1 MKTKTALII
10 GAGLGGITSAIHLAR
25 HGIQATVLEK
35 NNKPGGRCDR
45 YSRDGHEFDTGP
57 TLLVMPLLI
66 ESEFNTFGASMREM
80 LDLRRV
86 DPTYDLIF
94 DDGSVFAPTS
104 DMMKMREQLEAF
116 EPGSYDGFLR
126 YMQEGNRHYNVSIER
141 LLNKDFRKMT
151 DFFTPAN
158 IPLLSLVK
166 PLLKHY
172 QHMSAFF
179 KDPRLKAAFTFEDMY
194 MGLSPFDAPAT
205 FSLMP
210 YSELTHGV
218 WYPSGGMYKIIEAL
232 MEVALKAGV
241 AFDYNTAV
249 ERIEVDGHS
258 ARSVVLDDGRSLT
271 ADVIFANADLP
282 YVYKELLPNDP
293 LVKSLEKKKYSCS
306 TINFF
311 WGMDKVYD
319 ELPGHTLFLGG
330 DDYEKNFDQIINHH
344 GIPENPNLY
353 VHAPARLDESMA
365 PKGNDTLIAI
375 VPVGH
380 MKTGANQ
387 NWIEI
392 ENLARQSALDHLAKL
407 GVKDIDSHLKFEAVY
422 TPASWKKHYNLVN
435 GSTHGLCHDLMQLAW
450 FRPHNRHAK
459 YRNLFFVGA
468 STHPGTGIPN
478 ALISA
483 RLAVQR
489 VLDELE

>member
-1 MKTKTALII
+1 MNTKTALII

-25 HGIQATVLEK
+25 HGIHTTVLEK
-35 NNKPGGRCDR
+35 NNKAGGRCDR

-66 ESEFNTFGASMREM
+66 ESEFNTFDASMREM

-104 DMMKMREQLEAF
+104 DMMKMHEQLESF

-141 LLNKDFRKMT
+141 LLNRDFRKAT
-151 DFFTPAN
+151 DFFTPAH
-158 IPLLSLVK
+158 IPLLNLVK

-210 YSELTHGV
+210 FSELTHGV
-218 WYPSGGMYKIIEAL
+218 WYPTGGMYTIVEAL

-241 AFDYNTAV
+241 EFEYNTSV
-249 ERIEVDGHS
+249 ERIEVDAHS

-282 YVYKELLPNDP
+282 YVYKELLPHDP
-293 LVKSLEKKKYSCS
+293 LVSSLEKKKYSCS

-311 WGMDKVYD
+311 WGMDKVYS

-330 DDYEKNFDQIINHH
+330 DDYEKNFDQIINHY

-353 VHAPARLDESMA
+353 VHAPARLDVSMA
-365 PKGNDTLIAI
+365 PEGNDTLIAI

-380 MKTGANQ
+380 MKDGVNQ
-387 NWIEI
+387 NWAET
-392 ENLARQSALDHLAKL
+392 EKLARQSALDHLAKL
-407 GVKDIDSHLKFEAVY
+407 GVKDIDAHLKFEAVY

-489 VLDELE
+489 VLDELG

>member
-1 MKTKTALII
+1 MNTKTALII

-25 HGIQATVLEK
+25 HGIHVTVLEK
-35 NNKPGGRCDR
+35 NNKSGGRCDR
-45 YSRDGHEFDTGP
+45 YSREGHEFDTGP

-66 ESEFNTFGASMREM
+66 ESEFNSFDASMREM

-141 LLNKDFRKMT
+141 LLSKDFRKMT

-158 IPLLSLVK
+158 IPLLNQVK

-172 QHMSAFF
+172 QHMSTFF

-218 WYPSGGMYKIIEAL
+218 WYPSGGMYTIVEAL

-241 AFDYNTAV
+241 EFEYNTAV
-249 ERIEVDGHS
+249 ERIEVDAHS

-311 WGMDKVYD
+311 WGLDKVYSD
-319 ELPGHTLFLGG
+319 LPGHTLFLGG
-330 DDYEKNFDQIINHH
+330 NDYEKNFDRIINHYS
-344 GIPENPNLY
+344 IPENPNLY
-353 VHAPARLDESMA
+353 VHAPARLDASMA
-365 PKGNDTLIAI
+365 PEGNDTLIAI

-380 MKTGANQ
+380 MKDGVNQ
-387 NWIEI
+387 NWTET
-392 ENLARQSALDHLAKL
+392 EKLARQSALDHLAKL
-407 GVKDIDSHLKFEAVY
+407 GVKDIDAHLKFEAVY
-422 TPASWKKHYNLVN
+422 TPSSWKKHYNLVN

-489 VLDELE
+489 VLDELG